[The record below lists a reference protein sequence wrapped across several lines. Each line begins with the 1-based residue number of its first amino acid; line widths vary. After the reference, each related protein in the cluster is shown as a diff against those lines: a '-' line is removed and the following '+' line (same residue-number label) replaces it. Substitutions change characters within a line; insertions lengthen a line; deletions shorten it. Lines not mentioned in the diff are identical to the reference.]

1 MTMPDSPTPPPN
13 PYIRTYAKDLAQASG
28 KPAPVT
34 PQGAPF
40 TLPVSYTDT
49 EKSAKDRDDVLERL
63 KERARKDPISESQ
76 LLPETLHTPVAIA
89 PTTNE
94 KPEDMA
100 IAEAVVTDTTPLQEF
115 TPQKPVQPVYQEPI
129 PQVTELPNLAPRAP
143 QPVPNVVVEV
153 APTQPPVDTGPS
165 PLHTFSSDFSD
176 RIDTKGASTF
186 SVLAAQSDA
195 KTQSTVQQL
204 ENKSHKSALIIAFG
218 VLLLVVGGV
227 GAYGAYRYVA
237 NRSFVPIVAT
247 VPSLVFADERE
258 AVAGEGSVL
267 RQALVTSSQ
276 KSLDQGKVRVL
287 YLTQASTTSTN
298 ETVTV
303 ALPGGRLV
311 GALQLNA
318 PDILL
323 RNIGNESTVGIV
335 HAAEQT
341 RVFFILRVLS
351 YERTFAGMLTWERT
365 IQESLQDFY
374 PEYEAPAPAPP
385 TIATTTKIVNG
396 KRVVVTTTTP
406 AVVPERQPPHFVD
419 EVTSNHN
426 VRALKDS
433 FGKTIM
439 LYGYR
444 DKETLIIARDE
455 AAFAELSNRL
465 QATKQ
470 Q

>member
-1 MTMPDSPTPPPN
+1 MPDSPAPN
-13 PYIRTYAKDLAQASG
+13 PYIRTYAKDLAEASG
-28 KPAPVT
+28 KPAPVV
-34 PQGAPF
+34 PHNAPF
-40 TLPVSYTDT
+40 VLPISATDT
-49 EKSAKDRDDVLERL
+49 EKAARDRDDVLERL

-76 LLPETLHTPVAIA
+76 LLPETLHTPIAIA

-94 KPEDMA
+94 RPEELVLPEP
-100 IAEAVVTDTTPLQEF
+100 IVVETIPVQKITPQIPVPTIYAEPVPVVT
-115 TPQKPVQPVYQEPI
+115 I
-129 PQVTELPNLAPRAP
+129 LPNLAPRSP
-143 QPVPNVVVEV
+143 QPVRTVIPEETAVQ
-153 APTQPPVDTGPS
+153 APIDTGPS

-176 RIDTKGASTF
+176 RIDSKQASTF

-195 KTQSTVQQL
+195 GIQSSQQKTGTQA
-204 ENKSHKSALIIAFG
+204 HKGALIIAFG
-218 VLLLVVGGV
+218 ILLLVVGGI
-227 GAYGAYRYVA
+227 GAYAAYRYVA
-237 NRSFVPIVAT
+237 NRSYVPIVAT

-258 AVAGEGSVL
+258 AVFGEGSIL
-267 RQALVTSSQ
+267 RQALVASSE
-276 KSLDQGKVRVL
+276 KSLERGKVRVL
-287 YLTQASTTSTN
+287 YLTQASTTSAN

-335 HAAEQT
+335 HAAGET

-351 YERTFAGMLTWERT
+351 YERTFAGMLTWEGA
-365 IQESLQDFY
+365 IQESLLDFY
-374 PEYEAPAPAPP
+374 PNYPEPTPPAP
-385 TIATTTKIVNG
+385 TTATTTKIVNG
-396 KRVVVTTTTP
+396 KKIVVTTITP
-406 AVVPERQPPHFVD
+406 AVVPEKLPPHFVD
-419 EVTSNHN
+419 EVTSNHD

-433 FGKTIM
+433 FGKTLL